1 MSVLSPSTV
10 AVLRKVRELAPMFP
24 NMIAA
29 ELFEARHTIGD
40 LKVLPCTAGGYVIF
54 RVGMPN
60 GRGVVESGRTW
71 TEDEAHAALERHA
84 GKSSKP
90 KRKAA

>member
-1 MSVLSPSTV
+1 MSSILLPATV
-10 AVLRKVRELAPMFP
+10 ALLRTVRECRPLFP

-29 ELFEARHTIGD
+29 ELFDARHTIGD
-40 LKVLPCTAGGYVIF
+40 LKVLPSTAGGFIVF
-54 RVGMPN
+54 RAGMPN
-60 GRGVVESGRTW
+60 GQGVVESGLR

-84 GKSSKP
+84 GRITK